1 MRENLLHL
9 FVVIGLPLISV
20 AQTDTA
26 SVSIDEVAII
36 EERVPHSI
44 ADAAQSISIISG
56 EMLIKENVA
65 NLNEVLAY
73 VSGVDLRQRGAQG
86 VQADVGIRGS
96 SFEQVLI
103 LLNGMKMNDPQ
114 TGHHHLNLPVP
125 LQSIERIEVIKGPMA
140 HIYGPNAFAGVI
152 NIITKV
158 PEEAGGNVSGLYG
171 SYNLREVQASVALP
185 TGKYRQLISG
195 SWSAADA
202 WTHNTDFNIGNLFYQ
217 GVFEHQAHRLE
228 VMGAYNDKKFGANGF
243 YGSSDFRDQYEETS
257 GVYAG
262 LNYTY
267 QLSERQQIRT
277 TVYQRRHTDRWVFF
291 RENPDFFENRHRS
304 RVDAAE
310 LVWQHHGERIQW
322 FSGIDLRRESIA
334 STNLDTL
341 HRDIVSG
348 YVNARY
354 RLGRLTVNPGLNVS
368 KIGNYDLQAFPSL
381 SFSFQADDHW
391 NAFANIGRSYRVPS
405 FTDLYYEGPENIG
418 NAGLQPESAWSTELG
433 VRRTQSFWQM
443 QASVFGRQTGNAIEW
458 VRPQD
463 STQWQPQNFHE
474 IRTVGVEVEQRF
486 LFSAIAGPG
495 FFLEDVRFSY
505 TFLHSDFLNQDE
517 LQSKYAFEYLRHQ
530 AFVRVRHKVAGPVKH
545 HLSVRFA
552 DRYHLPEVF
561 TIDSRLYYEKNRL
574 LFFIEAANLLDRRY
588 RETNLVE
595 LPGRWIRGGFNWN
608 FGGRNANG

>member
-1 MRENLLHL
+1 MHLRLLTVFSIFL
-9 FVVIGLPLISV
+9 VPFVIA
-20 AQTDTA
+20 AQSDTTSIA
-26 SVSIDEVAII
+26 IEEVSII
-36 EERVPHSI
+36 EERLPHSI

-73 VSGVDLRQRGAQG
+73 VSGVDLRQRGPQG

-96 SFEQVLI
+96 NFEQVLI

-114 TGHHHLNLPVP
+114 TGHHHLNLPIP
-125 LQSIERIEVIKGPMA
+125 IQSIERIEVIKGPMA

-158 PEEAGGNVSGLYG
+158 PDEAGGNVSGLYG
-171 SYNLREVQASVALP
+171 SHNLRELQASVALP

-195 SWSAADA
+195 SWSTADS

-217 GVFEHQAHRLE
+217 GVFEHQSHRLE

-257 GVYAG
+257 GIYAG

-291 RENPDFFENRHRS
+291 RDNPEFFENRHRS

-310 LVWQHHGERIQW
+310 LVWQHSGDRVQW
-322 FSGIDLRRESIA
+322 FSGLDLRRESIA

-354 RLGRLTVNPGLNVS
+354 RVGRLSVNPGLNLS
-368 KIGNYDLQAFPSL
+368 KIDGYDLQAFPSL
-381 SFSFQADDHW
+381 SVSFQANDHW
-391 NAFANIGRSYRVPS
+391 NAFANVGRSYRVPS

-418 NAGLQPESAWSTELG
+418 NADLRPESAWSSEVG
-433 VRRTQSFWQM
+433 VRRSRSAWQL

-458 VRPQD
+458 VRAQD
-463 STQWQPQNFHE
+463 STQWQPMNFHE
-474 IRTVGVEVEQRF
+474 IRTVGFEVEQRW
-486 LFSAIAGPG
+486 LFSVLAGPD
-495 FFLEDVRFSY
+495 FFLEDLRFSY
-505 TFLHSDFLNQDE
+505 TFLHSDFLNRDE

-530 AFVRVRHKVAGPVKH
+530 AFVQLRHKVWGPVKH
-545 HLSVRFA
+545 HISLRFA
-552 DRYHLPEVF
+552 DRYHLSEIF
-561 TIDSRLYYEKNRL
+561 TVDARLYYENKGW
-574 LFFIEAANLLDRRY
+574 LFFIEATNLLDQRY

-608 FGGRNANG
+608 FGK